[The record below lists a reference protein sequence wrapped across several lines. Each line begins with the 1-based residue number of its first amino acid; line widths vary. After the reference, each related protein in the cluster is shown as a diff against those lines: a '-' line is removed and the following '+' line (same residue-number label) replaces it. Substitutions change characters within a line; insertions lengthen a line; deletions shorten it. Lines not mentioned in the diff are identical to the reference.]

1 MSIVDTNEH
10 VGLLEK
16 KIEELTAMADAETDL
31 RKKQVI
37 IDEIQHLAQTA
48 NEMASRL
55 NSIAAAS
62 HHVDLSKIR

>member
-1 MSIVDTNEH
+1 MSIVDTNPIQE
-10 VGLLEK
+10 LEE
-16 KIEELTAMADAETDL
+16 KIEELTKMADDETDL

-48 NEMASRL
+48 NEMSARL
-55 NSIAAAS
+55 NRIAAAS